1 MSDREEVADP
11 AMTASPTTL
20 VTLRGSATT
29 PRLPVAVPAGLL
41 LASLPLLRPGT
52 FGEYTAL
59 LGCGLALAAGVA
71 AMLRR
76 EHAPARPVRAVSVF
90 LALLVAAYVW
100 VVLHSVWV
108 DDLLRIRSQFQDFV
122 LTIGSVVAAVLVIS
136 DPRARLA
143 LGRGF
148 VVLLCAIGA
157 LWLVTVAWWAVAGV
171 GTGQIAMVP
180 VGTVGP
186 QPVYFPFTISYSTSS
201 VFGMDVPRLTG
212 VGRESGWMAM
222 FCAVGWFLSDAVG
235 YRSRRVKVLL
245 LAGLVGTLSTAGFG
259 VFVVVLAIDVFLR
272 PRGGIGLGGFLR
284 QIAGLGAGLGAA
296 WVALYAPVFGLQ
308 AKQTSNE
315 ASLDER
321 SDATEEGLRAITQR
335 PFGGQGNEKQAGINL
350 ISDIAVNGLPFVL
363 LVTAALLLPLLFVR
377 RPGSARGRAAPI
389 ALVVFATLLV
399 SQPAAASTWVFVLV
413 ALALACDELTDAERA
428 APGALLPHRLQ
439 RWLGV
444 PVDRSPSTRS
454 LPSSS
459 PPAPSE
465 EEASS

>member
-1 MSDREEVADP
+1 
-11 AMTASPTTL
+11 MTSTL
-20 VTLRGSATT
+20 VTQRGTATT
-29 PRLPVAVPAGLL
+29 PRLPAALPAGLL

-59 LGCGLALAAGVA
+59 LGCGLALAAGVI

-122 LTIGSVVAAVLVIS
+122 LTVGSVVAAVLVIS

-143 LGRGF
+143 LSRGF

-157 LWLVTVAWWAVAGV
+157 LWLVTVAWWAVAGI

-186 QPVYFPFTISYSTSS
+186 QPVYLPFTISYSTSS

-235 YRSRRVKVLL
+235 YRSRLVKVLL
-245 LAGLVGTLSTAGFG
+245 LCGLVGTLSTAGFG

-321 SDATEEGLRAITQR
+321 SDATEEGLRAITQK

-363 LVTAALLLPLLFVR
+363 LVTAALLVPLLFLR
-377 RPGSARGRAAPI
+377 RDPASSTRGRAAPVVF
-389 ALVVFATLLV
+389 VVFATLLA

-428 APGALLPHRLQ
+428 APGALLPHRVQ

-444 PVDRSPSTRS
+444 PLDRSPSTRS

-459 PPAPSE
+459 PPPPSE
-465 EEASS
+465 GEASS